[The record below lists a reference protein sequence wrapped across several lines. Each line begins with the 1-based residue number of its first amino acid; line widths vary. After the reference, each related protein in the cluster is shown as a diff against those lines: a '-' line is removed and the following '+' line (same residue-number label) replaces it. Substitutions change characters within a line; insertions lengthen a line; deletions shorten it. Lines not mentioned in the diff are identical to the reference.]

1 MHALPISILQGEGQI
16 EKENFKFELP
26 IFYAE
31 LCTTIRTATII
42 RTSTMNYRLRKSFY
56 LLGICLLVFFM
67 ARTGLL
73 LAYPAQFSSLGAG
86 DIVFAFFHGVRF
98 DLAILIKMIGIPLLL
113 MNIPFRFA
121 DHRWWFNSFAW
132 LIYAVLIVVTL
143 LLLIDLVYY
152 QFVARH
158 MGNEL
163 LLLKDDMDFG
173 VSVAFGPYKW
183 FMFAL
188 FLYALGMAWVW
199 HKILSLHRSDN
210 KNTLRSAHN
219 PLGKTV
225 TGWATYAVLF
235 VVLVLAGRGAI
246 VNKPL
251 NVIDAF
257 TTGDTSY
264 GNLVLNG
271 AFTTAHASFRSKSV
285 KHQFM
290 DREKALNIVLNKP
303 PVDTDY
309 PLVRHHSYKPTGR
322 NLVIVVLESWDPLY
336 VDSFR
341 RTKNGVPIT
350 EPVNATPYFDD
361 LTDKSLKFTNFYA
374 SGQRS
379 IESTQAVLT
388 GLPIVAGMPVL
399 GNGLEVSNVT
409 RIGNIARNHGYD
421 SIMVRSAER
430 HVYRMNSVAAALG
443 FEHYYGDEDI
453 PMLLD
458 YPDPKAAR
466 FGWDYETFM
475 FFKQQLDQTTKPFF
489 GIVYTGT
496 AHYPLP
502 KSLGKQFETRPHNK
516 NSTNTLLN
524 TLQYTD
530 WSLGEFMREAE
541 KSPWF
546 NNTVFMFYADHTW
559 GQQHK
564 QGTFIEKFRIPL
576 LLYAPKIFEPGTNTV
591 VGSQL
596 DLLPTIMEL
605 LGFNDEYS
613 ALGESLFTKTRNHAF
628 VTEGGTIIG
637 LFNENGYIRH
647 SLNRRLEAVSFHNP
661 GISAAEFDDMEQHL
675 LALDQIAYNSIMSNT
690 WARP

>member
-1 MHALPISILQGEGQI
+1 MVQRL
-16 EKENFKFELP
+16 EKSL
-26 IFYAE
+26 
-31 LCTTIRTATII
+31 
-42 RTSTMNYRLRKSFY
+42 Y
-56 LLGICLLVFFM
+56 LVVICLLIFFL
-67 ARTGLL
+67 ARAGLL
-73 LAYPAQFSSLGAG
+73 MAYPAQFESLSFGN
-86 DIVFAFFHGVRF
+86 VFAAFFHGVRF
-98 DLAILIKMIGIPLLL
+98 DLSILMKLVGIPLLL

-121 DHRWWFNSFAW
+121 NNRWWFDSFAW
-132 LIYAVLIVVTL
+132 LIYLVLVLVSL
-143 LLLIDLVYY
+143 LLLIDVIYY
-152 QFVARH
+152 QFVSRH

-183 FMFAL
+183 FMFSLLVYAVGL
-188 FLYALGMAWVW
+188 AWLWYRILSRNGRSGTWVTGNANKGTRIFLYHLG
-199 HKILSLHRSDN
+199 
-210 KNTLRSAHN
+210 
-219 PLGKTV
+219 
-225 TGWATYAVLF
+225 TYASLF
-235 VVLVLAGRGAI
+235 VVLVLLGRGAI
-246 VNKPL
+246 INRPL

-271 AFTTAHASFRSKSV
+271 AFTAAHASFRSKSI
-285 KHQFM
+285 KHNFM
-290 DREKALNIVLNKP
+290 KQNEALAIVNQEPSKDP
-303 PVDTDY
+303 DY
-309 PLVRHHSYKPTGR
+309 PMVRSHPYKPTGY
-322 NLVIVVLESWDPLY
+322 NLAIIVLESWDPLY

-341 RTKNGVPIT
+341 RSENGEPIT
-350 EPVNATPYFDD
+350 SPSNATPFFDS
-361 LTDKSLKFTNFYA
+361 LSEKSLKFTNFYA

-388 GLPIVAGMPVL
+388 GLPVVAGMPVL

-409 RIGNIARNHGYD
+409 RLGNIARNHGYD
-421 SIMVRSAER
+421 AIMVRSAER

-443 FEHYYGDEDI
+443 FDRYYGDEDI

-458 YPDPKAAR
+458 YPDPNAAR

-475 FFKQQLDQTTKPFF
+475 FFKEQMDKTDKPF
-489 GIVYTGT
+489 ISIMYTGT

-502 KSLGKQFETRPHNK
+502 KVMGERFEKRPHLA
-516 NSTNTLLN
+516 SPVNTLLN

-530 WSLGEFMREAE
+530 WSLGEFMKQAE

-546 NNTVFMFYADHTW
+546 KNTIFMLFADHTW
-559 GQQHK
+559 GQQNK
-564 QGTFIEKFRIPL
+564 KGNFIEKFRVPL
-576 LLYAPKIFEPGTNTV
+576 LIYAPGIFEPKTDDQ

-613 ALGESLFTKTRNHAF
+613 ALGQSLFSKSRHEAF

-637 LFNENGYIRH
+637 LFNKDGYVRH
-647 SLNRRLEAVSFHNP
+647 SLKRRLEAASFHNP
-661 GISAAEFDDMEQHL
+661 GISQETFDQMERRL
-675 LALDQIAYNSIMSNT
+675 LALDQVAYKSIMANN

>member
-1 MHALPISILQGEGQI
+1 MQQ
-16 EKENFKFELP
+16 
-26 IFYAE
+26 
-31 LCTTIRTATII
+31 
-42 RTSTMNYRLRKSFY
+42 RLLKSLY
-56 LLGICLLVFFM
+56 ILGICLLIFTL
-67 ARTGLL
+67 ARAVLL
-73 LAYPAQFSSLGAG
+73 LAYPAQFQTLNFTHILS
-86 DIVFAFFHGVRF
+86 AFFHGVRF
-98 DLAILIKMIGIPLLL
+98 DSSILAKLIGIPLLL
-113 MNIPFRFA
+113 MLVPFRFA
-121 DHRWWFNSFAW
+121 NRRWWYDAFAW
-132 LIYAVLIVVTL
+132 LVYALLIITTL
-143 LLLIDLVYY
+143 LLIIDLVYY

-173 VSVAFGPYKW
+173 ISVAFGPYKW

-188 FLYALGMAWVW
+188 FIYALGMAWVW
-199 HKILSLHRSDN
+199 YRILKIPNDSKQWSVGQPVNQTKQLLTN
-210 KNTLRSAHN
+210 W
-219 PLGKTV
+219 G
-225 TGWATYAVLF
+225 TYAVVF
-235 VVLVLAGRGAI
+235 VVLVLAGRGTV

-271 AFTTAHASFRSKSV
+271 AFTTVHASFRSKSI
-285 KHQFM
+285 KHDFM
-290 DREKALNIVLNKP
+290 ETEKALSIIMDEP
-303 PVDTDY
+303 PADPKFPMV
-309 PLVRHHSYKPTGR
+309 HSHPEFKPTKR
-322 NLVIVVLESWDPLY
+322 NLVIIVLESWDPLY

-350 EPVNATPYFDD
+350 EMTNATPYFDE
-361 LTDKSLKFTNFYA
+361 LAGKSLKFTNFYA

-388 GLPIVAGMPVL
+388 GLPVVAGMPVL

-409 RIGNIARNHGYD
+409 RLGNIARGHGYD

-443 FEHYYGDEDI
+443 FERYYGDEDI

-475 FFKQQLDQTTKPFF
+475 FLKSQLDQTNKPFI
-489 GIVYTGT
+489 GVIYTGT

-502 KSLGKQFETRPHNK
+502 KQLGKQFEKRPHNA
-516 NSTNTLLN
+516 SPTNKLLN

-530 WSLGEFMREAE
+530 WSLGQFFREAE
-541 KSPWF
+541 KTPWF
-546 NNTVFMFYADHTW
+546 DNTVFIMYADHTW

-576 LLYAPKIFEPGTNTV
+576 LIYAPKMFEPKIFPV

-596 DLLPTIMEL
+596 DLLPTIMEI

-613 ALGESLFTKTRNHAF
+613 ALGESLFTKKHNQAF

-637 LFNENGYIRH
+637 LFNQNGYLRH
-647 SLNRRLEAVSFHNP
+647 SLKRRLEAVSFHNP
-661 GISAAEFDDMEQHL
+661 GISAEEFDDMERHL
-675 LALDQIAYNSIMSNT
+675 LALDQIAYNSIMANN

>member
-1 MHALPISILQGEGQI
+1 MQRLYKSVYFLIISFL
-16 EKENFKFELP
+16 
-26 IFYAE
+26 IFS
-31 LCTTIRTATII
+31 L
-42 RTSTMNYRLRKSFY
+42 
-56 LLGICLLVFFM
+56 
-67 ARTGLL
+67 ARAALL
-73 LAYPAQFSSLGAG
+73 LAYPGQFESLDASNT
-86 DIVFAFFHGVRF
+86 FSAFFHGLRF
-98 DLAILIKMIGIPLLL
+98 DASILAKLIGIPLLL

-121 DHRWWFNSFAW
+121 NNRWWFDSFAW
-132 LIYAVLIVVTL
+132 IIYAIIVTSTL

-152 QFVARH
+152 QFVSRH

-173 VSVAFGPYKW
+173 ISVAFGPYKW

-188 FLYALGMAWVW
+188 LLYAVGLGWLW
-199 HKILSLHRSDN
+199 QRILRIPNQIEDKLKFNPDNRSDN
-210 KNTLRSAHN
+210 KAQTLLIN
-219 PLGKTV
+219 W
-225 TGWATYAVLF
+225 TGYTALF
-235 VVLVLAGRGAI
+235 LIMVLAGRGAI
-246 VNKPL
+246 VNRPL

-271 AFTTAHASFRSKSV
+271 VFTTAHASFRSKSI
-285 KHQFM
+285 KHNFM
-290 DREKALNIVLNKP
+290 AHEKALNFVKDGQPIDP
-303 PVDTDY
+303 EYPV
-309 PLVRHHSYKPTGR
+309 VRSHPYKPTGR

-341 RTKNGVPIT
+341 RTKNGVPII
-350 EPVNATPYFDD
+350 EPSNATPVFDE
-361 LTDKSLKFTNFYA
+361 LTEKSLKFINFYA

-388 GLPIVAGMPVL
+388 GLPVVAGMPVL

-409 RIGNIARNHGYD
+409 RLGNIAKGHGYD

-443 FEHYYGDEDI
+443 FNRYYGDEDI

-475 FFKQQLDQTTKPFF
+475 FFKSQLDQTDKPFI
-489 GIVYTGT
+489 GIIYTGT

-502 KSLGKQFETRPHNK
+502 KSLGKQFEKRPHNA
-516 NSTNTLLN
+516 SPTNTLLN

-530 WSLGEFMREAE
+530 WSLGEFLKEAE

-546 NNTVFMFYADHTW
+546 DNTVFMFYADHTW
-559 GQQHK
+559 GQQNK
-564 QGTFIEKFRIPL
+564 KGTFIEKFRIPL
-576 LLYAPKIFEPGTNTV
+576 LIYAPKIYQPKTYPV

-596 DLLPTIMEL
+596 DLLPTIMEI
-605 LGFNDEYS
+605 LGFDDEYS
-613 ALGESLFTKTRNHAF
+613 ALGEPLFSKTRNQAF

-637 LFNENGYIRH
+637 LFNEDGYIRH
-647 SLNRRLEAVSFHNP
+647 SLKRRLETVSFHNP
-661 GISAAEFDDMEQHL
+661 GISNEEFDQMEQHL
-675 LALDQIAYNSIMSNT
+675 LALDQTAYKLIMSNT